1 MEFKKKITKE
11 RFAELVKNLT
21 DTEFEMLVGGINQ
34 ITFEWGWGGDDGS
47 FDESPLIRECWE
59 NKEDE

>member
-34 ITFEWGWGGDDGS
+34 ITFEWGWEGDDGS
-47 FDESPLIRECWE
+47 FDESSLIRECWE